1 MNKELPNIIK
11 WFQSHNPNIS
21 IDICTNGG
29 VQKPNWWIE
38 IGKLLKQK
46 GKVVFAI
53 DGLEDTNHIYRINV
67 KWDKILENIKAYIST
82 GASAEWQFIPFKHN
96 DHQVD
101 ECRALSKELG
111 FNKFFIKPSHR
122 NITNQPQNEK
132 NKILTMTFEDLWCLL
147 WGEYSNNQY
156 RSEETSSKE
165 KFELLKRGI
174 KVRNN
179 EYSIKSLI
187 DSSTTIWS
195 EPEWGF
201 PKGRRNYQEKD
212 IDCGIREFLEETGY
226 GINDFKLIE
235 NIIPYE
241 EIFIGSN
248 IKSYKH
254 KYYLACMTNN
264 TLDIQDY
271 QKSEVKNIKWMSF
284 DECLNYIRP
293 YNLEKINIIEKIN
306 KVLQE
311 YRLY

>member
-1 MNKELPNIIK
+1 MANNTYIIILIMNSNSKSLKIQYNTFCNNCGKIGHILNDCKNPITSIGIIA
-11 WFQSHNPNIS
+11 FRYNNSHSHSHSHSYSHSCFEYLLIQRNDSFGFVEFIR
-21 IDICTNGG
+21 
-29 VQKPNWWIE
+29 
-38 IGKLLKQK
+38 GKYPLYNQQYLQT
-46 GKVVFAI
+46 
-53 DGLEDTNHIYRINV
+53 LIN
-67 KWDKILENIKAYIST
+67 EMT
-82 GASAEWQFIPFKHN
+82 TE
-96 DHQVD
+96 
-101 ECRALSKELG
+101 
-111 FNKFFIKPSHR
+111 
-122 NITNQPQNEK
+122 EK
-132 NKILTMTFEDLWCLL
+132 NKLLTMKFEDMWKLL
-147 WGEYSNNQY
+147 WGDFSNGQY
-156 RSEETSSKE
+156 RNEETISKE
-165 KFELLKRGI
+165 KFEYLKKGVKI
-174 KVRNN
+174 KDV
-179 EYSIKSLI
+179 EYNIESLI
-187 DSSTTIWS
+187 SSSTTKWI

-212 IDCGIREFLEETGY
+212 IDCGIREFTEETGY
-226 GINDFKLIE
+226 SSNDFKLIE

-284 DECLNYIRP
+284 DECLKYIRP

>member
-1 MNKELPNIIK
+1 MPNNTYIYILIMNSNSKSLKIQYNTFCNNCGKIGHLLNDCKNPITSIGIIA
-11 WFQSHNPNIS
+11 FRYNNSHSYFEYLLIQRNDSFGFVEFIR
-21 IDICTNGG
+21 
-29 VQKPNWWIE
+29 
-38 IGKLLKQK
+38 GKYPLYNLQY
-46 GKVVFAI
+46 
-53 DGLEDTNHIYRINV
+53 LQTLIN
-67 KWDKILENIKAYIST
+67 EMT
-82 GASAEWQFIPFKHN
+82 FE
-96 DHQVD
+96 
-101 ECRALSKELG
+101 
-111 FNKFFIKPSHR
+111 
-122 NITNQPQNEK
+122 EK
-132 NKILTMTFEDLWCLL
+132 NKILTMKFEDMWKLL
-147 WGEYSNNQY
+147 WGDFSNGQY
-156 RSEETSSKE
+156 RNEETTSKE
-165 KFELLKRGI
+165 KFEYLKKGI
-174 KVRNN
+174 KIKDI
-179 EYSIKSLI
+179 EYNIESLI
-187 DSSTTIWS
+187 ASSNTKWT

-212 IDCGIREFLEETGY
+212 IDCGIREFIEETGY
-226 GINDFKLIE
+226 SSNDFKLIE

>member
-1 MNKELPNIIK
+1 MANNTYIIILIMNSNSKSLKIQYNTFCNNCGKIGHILNDCK
-11 WFQSHNPNIS
+11 NPNTS
-21 IDICTNGG
+21 IGIIAFRYNNSHSHSCFEYLLIQRNDSFGFVEFIR
-29 VQKPNWWIE
+29 
-38 IGKLLKQK
+38 GKYPLYNQQYLQT
-46 GKVVFAI
+46 
-53 DGLEDTNHIYRINV
+53 LINEMTV
-67 KWDKILENIKAYIST
+67 E
-82 GASAEWQFIPFKHN
+82 
-96 DHQVD
+96 
-101 ECRALSKELG
+101 
-111 FNKFFIKPSHR
+111 
-122 NITNQPQNEK
+122 EK
-132 NKILTMTFEDLWCLL
+132 NKLMTMKFEDMWKLL
-147 WGEYSNNQY
+147 WGDFSNGQY
-156 RSEETSSKE
+156 RNEETISKE
-165 KFELLKRGI
+165 KFEYLKKGVKI
-174 KVRNN
+174 KEV
-179 EYSIKSLI
+179 EYNIESLI
-187 DSSTTIWS
+187 SSSTTKWI

-212 IDCGIREFLEETGY
+212 IDCGIREFTEETGY
-226 GINDFKLIE
+226 SSNDFKLIE

-284 DECLNYIRP
+284 DECLKYIRP

>member
-1 MNKELPNIIK
+1 MNSNSKSLKIQYNTFCNNCGKIGHILNDCKNPITSIGIIA
-11 WFQSHNPNIS
+11 FRYNSSQGYFEYLLIQRNDSFGFVEFIR
-21 IDICTNGG
+21 
-29 VQKPNWWIE
+29 
-38 IGKLLKQK
+38 GKYPIYNQQYLQTL
-46 GKVVFAI
+46 I
-53 DGLEDTNHIYRINV
+53 NEMTLE
-67 KWDKILENIKAYIST
+67 
-82 GASAEWQFIPFKHN
+82 
-96 DHQVD
+96 
-101 ECRALSKELG
+101 
-111 FNKFFIKPSHR
+111 
-122 NITNQPQNEK
+122 EK
-132 NKILTMTFEDLWCLL
+132 NKLVTMKFEDMWKLL
-147 WGEYSNNQY
+147 WGDFSNGQY
-156 RSEETSSKE
+156 RNEETTSKE
-165 KFELLKRGI
+165 KFEYLKKGVKI
-174 KVRNN
+174 KDI
-179 EYSIKSLI
+179 EYNIESLI
-187 DSSTTIWS
+187 ASSTTKWK

-212 IDCGIREFLEETGY
+212 IDCGIREFTEESGY
-226 GINDFKLIE
+226 SCNDFKLIE

-254 KYYLACMTNN
+254 KYYLACMINN

>member
-1 MNKELPNIIK
+1 MPNNTYIYILIMNSNSKSLKIQYNTFCNNCGKIGHLLNDCKNPITSIGIIA
-11 WFQSHNPNIS
+11 FRYNNSHSYFEYLLIQRNDSFGFVEFIR
-21 IDICTNGG
+21 
-29 VQKPNWWIE
+29 
-38 IGKLLKQK
+38 GKYPLYNLQY
-46 GKVVFAI
+46 
-53 DGLEDTNHIYRINV
+53 LQTLIN
-67 KWDKILENIKAYIST
+67 EMT
-82 GASAEWQFIPFKHN
+82 FE
-96 DHQVD
+96 
-101 ECRALSKELG
+101 
-111 FNKFFIKPSHR
+111 
-122 NITNQPQNEK
+122 EK
-132 NKILTMTFEDLWCLL
+132 NKILTMKFEDMWKLL
-147 WGEYSNNQY
+147 WGDFSNGQY
-156 RSEETSSKE
+156 RNEETTSKE
-165 KFELLKRGI
+165 KFEYLKKGI
-174 KVRNN
+174 KIKDI
-179 EYSIKSLI
+179 EYNIESLI
-187 DSSTTIWS
+187 ASSNTKWT

-212 IDCGIREFLEETGY
+212 IDCGVREFIEETGY
-226 GINDFKLIE
+226 SSNDFKLIE

-254 KYYLACMTNN
+254 KYYIACMTNN

>member
-1 MNKELPNIIK
+1 MNSNSKSLKIQYNTFCNNCGKIGHLLNDCKNPITSIGIIA
-11 WFQSHNPNIS
+11 FRYNNSHSHFEYLLIQRNDSFGFVEFIR
-21 IDICTNGG
+21 
-29 VQKPNWWIE
+29 
-38 IGKLLKQK
+38 GKYPLYNLQY
-46 GKVVFAI
+46 
-53 DGLEDTNHIYRINV
+53 LQTLIN
-67 KWDKILENIKAYIST
+67 EMT
-82 GASAEWQFIPFKHN
+82 FE
-96 DHQVD
+96 
-101 ECRALSKELG
+101 
-111 FNKFFIKPSHR
+111 
-122 NITNQPQNEK
+122 EK
-132 NKILTMTFEDLWCLL
+132 NKILTMKFEDMWKLL
-147 WGEYSNNQY
+147 WGDFSNGQY
-156 RSEETSSKE
+156 RNEETTSKE
-165 KFELLKRGI
+165 KFEYLKKGI
-174 KVRNN
+174 KIKDI
-179 EYSIKSLI
+179 EYNIESLI
-187 DSSTTIWS
+187 ASSNTKWT

-212 IDCGIREFLEETGY
+212 IDCGIREFTEETGY
-226 GINDFKLIE
+226 SSNDFKLIE

>member
-1 MNKELPNIIK
+1 MGNNTYINILIMNSNSKSLKIQYNTFCNNCGKIGHLLNDCKNPITSIGIIAFRYNTLQKCFEYLIIQRNDSFGFVEFIRGKYPLYNLPYLQTLINEM
-11 WFQSHNPNIS
+11 
-21 IDICTNGG
+21 T
-29 VQKPNWWIE
+29 
-38 IGKLLKQK
+38 
-46 GKVVFAI
+46 
-53 DGLEDTNHIYRINV
+53 LE
-67 KWDKILENIKAYIST
+67 
-82 GASAEWQFIPFKHN
+82 
-96 DHQVD
+96 
-101 ECRALSKELG
+101 
-111 FNKFFIKPSHR
+111 
-122 NITNQPQNEK
+122 EK
-132 NKILTMTFEDLWCLL
+132 NKLLTMKFEDMWKLL
-147 WGEYSNNQY
+147 WGDFSNGQY
-156 RSEETSSKE
+156 RNEETTSKE
-165 KFELLKRGI
+165 KFEYLKKGVKI
-174 KVRNN
+174 KDV
-179 EYSIKSLI
+179 EYNIESLI
-187 DSSTTIWS
+187 SSSTTKWI

-212 IDCGIREFLEETGY
+212 IDCGIREFTEETGY
-226 GINDFKLIE
+226 SANDFKLIE